1 MAADFSARDQTLG
14 YLYQS
19 RYALY
24 LLLKGNEDQEII
36 LEGLDDVVFED
47 QGNPQELLQLKHH
60 SKASSLTDSSPELWK
75 TIRVWSEHVTNGTL
89 NPLLTSLTLI
99 TTAVASEYSIAAKLR
114 PDENRDDSSALEEL
128 ISIAQN
134 SGNISL
140 KIAFNTFLN
149 LENDQRK
156 NLVRSICIL
165 DHSTNI
171 QDTTDLI
178 KDIIKVSVARE
189 HRDGLYERLEGWWF
203 GKVVS
208 HLRSD
213 APEPITGFEVIDRI
227 RSIAEQ
233 FLPNALPID
242 YLEAK
247 PEIID
252 PTTDSRLFVRQ
263 LKMIAVQNPRIEKA
277 IIDYYRA
284 FEQRSRW
291 VREDLLIG
299 DELEKYENKL
309 VDEWERFKLAITD
322 DYSDKELPEPEL
334 RRIGIDIYNWME
346 QTADYKIRQNVT
358 EPYVMRG
365 SYHILAD
372 NNLPRVW
379 WHPKFIERLT
389 QLLWRSSQQN
399 AKTLE

>member
-1 MAADFSARDQTLG
+1 M
-14 YLYQS
+14 
-19 RYALY
+19 
-24 LLLKGNEDQEII
+24 
-36 LEGLDDVVFED
+36 
-47 QGNPQELLQLKHH
+47 
-60 SKASSLTDSSPELWK
+60 SS
-75 TIRVWSEHVTNGTL
+75 I
-89 NPLLTSLTLI
+89 
-99 TTAVASEYSIAAKLR
+99 Y
-114 PDENRDDSSALEEL
+114 
-128 ISIAQN
+128 
-134 SGNISL
+134 
-140 KIAFNTFLN
+140 
-149 LENDQRK
+149 
-156 NLVRSICIL
+156 IL
-165 DHSTNI
+165 DQSTNI

-178 KDIIKVSVARE
+178 KDIIKVAVARE

-227 RSIAEQ
+227 ISIAEQ
-233 FLPNALPID
+233 FLPDALPID
-242 YLEAK
+242 YLEAE

-252 PTTDSRLFVRQ
+252 PTSDSRLFVSQ
-263 LKMIAVQNPRIEKA
+263 LKMISVQNPRIEKA

-309 VDEWERFKLAITD
+309 VDEWDRFKLAITD
-322 DYSDKELPEPEL
+322 DYSDEELPEPEL
-334 RRIGIDIYNWME
+334 RRIGRDIYNWME
-346 QTADYKIRQNVT
+346 QTADYKIRPNVT

-372 NNLPRVW
+372 DNPPRVW

-389 QLLWRSSQQN
+389 QLLSRSSQQN
-399 AKTLE
+399 VNTLE

>member
-1 MAADFSARDQTLG
+1 MAVDFSARDQTLG
-14 YLYQS
+14 YLYQA

-24 LLLKGNEDQEII
+24 LLLSSNEEQELI

-47 QGNPQELLQLKHH
+47 HGNPQELLQLKHH
-60 SKASSLTDSSPELWK
+60 SKASSLTNSIPELWK
-75 TIRVWSEHVTNGTL
+75 TMRVWSEHVANGTL
-89 NPLLTSLTLI
+89 NPRLTSFTLI
-99 TTAVASEYSIAAKLR
+99 TTAVAPENSISAKLR
-114 PDENRDDSSALEEL
+114 PGENRDPSSALEEL
-128 ISIAQN
+128 ISIAQT

-140 KIAFNTFLN
+140 ETSFNTFLN

-156 NLVRSICIL
+156 ALVNSIYIL

-178 KDIIKVSVARE
+178 KNIIKVAVARE

-213 APEPITGFEVIDRI
+213 APEPISGFEVNDRI
-227 RSIAEQ
+227 RSIAAQ
-233 FLPNALPID
+233 FLPDALPID
-242 YLEAK
+242 YLEAE

-252 PTTDSRLFVRQ
+252 PTSDSRLFITQ
-263 LKMIAVQNPRIEKA
+263 LKMISVQNPRIEKA

-309 VDEWERFKLAITD
+309 VDEWERLKLAITD
-322 DYSDKELPEPEL
+322 DDSDEELPEPEL
-334 RRIGIDIYNWME
+334 QRIGRNIYNWME

-365 SYHILAD
+365 SYHILA
-372 NNLPRVW
+372 NNNPPRVW

-389 QLLWRSSQQN
+389 QLLSRSS
-399 AKTLE
+399 